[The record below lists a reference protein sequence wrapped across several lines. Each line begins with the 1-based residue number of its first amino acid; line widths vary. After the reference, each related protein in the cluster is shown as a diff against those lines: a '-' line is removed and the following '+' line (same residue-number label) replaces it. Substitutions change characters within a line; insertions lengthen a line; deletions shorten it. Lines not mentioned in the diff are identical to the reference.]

1 VSSRSQGATAELA
14 HAYSDEWR
22 YERFITTIEQKARI
36 SWVKAE
42 RAARA
47 TLETLGERISG
58 GEARRLAED
67 LPPEI
72 REWLLSDGEEAGR
85 FDVDEFVRRVAER
98 EGVEPETARHHAQ
111 AAFIALSRLARG
123 EEVAQVIAQLPDEY
137 KPLVQEATRRKREAG
152 APEAVA
158 VELFVRRV
166 ARRAALGPFEARR
179 AGEAVLETLAERIAG
194 DEADELAEQLGDEL
208 RPALERG
215 KGRTGG
221 NARRMSLDEF
231 IERVAN
237 REEVTHEQAFDHALA
252 VFATLRETL
261 TDKEFS
267 DLMAEL
273 PQGYA
278 ETLV

>member
-1 VSSRSQGATAELA
+1 VSSRAQGTTAELA
-14 HAYSDEWR
+14 YGYSEEWR

-58 GEARRLAED
+58 GEAHGLAED
-67 LPPEI
+67 LPSQT
-72 REWLLSDGEEAGR
+72 RDWLLTDGEEAEH
-85 FDVDEFVRRVAER
+85 FEADEFVSRVAGR
-98 EGVEPETARHHAQ
+98 EGVEPETAERHAQ
-111 AAFIALSRLARG
+111 AVFIALGRLARG
-123 EEVAQVIAQLPDEY
+123 EEFSRVSAQLPNEY
-137 KPLVQEATRRKREAG
+137 RALMQETTKRKRDPA
-152 APEAVA
+152 APEVVA

-194 DEADELAEQLGDEL
+194 GEADDLAEQLGEEL

-215 KGRTGG
+215 KGRSGG
-221 NARRMSLDEF
+221 KAQRMSLDEF
-231 IERVAN
+231 IERMAN
-237 REEVTHEQAFDHALA
+237 REEVTHEHAFDHARA

-267 DLMAEL
+267 DLLAEL
-273 PQGYA
+273 PRGYSEA
-278 ETLV
+278 L